1 MTLPVVCRGCFRY
14 NVDQKALRRRLSQ
27 KLACCALEG
36 QCEVAA
42 CGHLFNKCTQK
53 KAKPV

>member
-53 KAKPV
+53 KGKPV